1 MKAYLTILVVAFTA
15 ACSNTRTEEL
25 RPAEPARALGIE
37 TLNVTETPT
46 TLTVTGLGIQGEVM
60 AKVELKVGRFTFES
74 EDRGEVYGR
83 QIVVQSLGKEV
94 SHESEGLD
102 ALTLPAHHLSPSIAA
117 FVLDPQVTSALGLWG
132 VKFDSTWSD
141 LGVEATAP
149 VAGDLPDD
157 EQPYC
162 IFTLTSPGALGA
174 CTHVGC
180 SGTCVSFERGAPG
193 GETGEY
199 RCCDI
204 SPVAERLCLPMPGGD
219 HQSTAC
225 GMTGPNGCA
234 VCLLTFANQCWTSS
248 GAGVAQM
255 SYDTCG

>member
-15 ACSNTRTEEL
+15 ACSTRTEDM

-37 TLNVTETPT
+37 RLNVTETPT
-46 TLTVTGLGIQGEVM
+46 TLTVTGLGIKGEIM

-83 QIVVQSLGKEV
+83 QLVVQSLGKEV
-94 SHESEGLD
+94 SHESEGLN
-102 ALTLPAHHLSPSIAA
+102 ALTLPAHNLGASIAA
-117 FVLDPQVTSALGLWG
+117 FVLDPQVTSALGVWG
-132 VKFDSTWSD
+132 VRFDSTWSD
-141 LGVEATAP
+141 LGLEATAP

-162 IFTLTSPGALGA
+162 TFTLTSPGALGA

-193 GETGEY
+193 GDSGEY
-199 RCCDI
+199 RCCDG
-204 SPVAERLCLPMPGGD
+204 SPVAERLCLPMPGGNG
-219 HQSTAC
+219 QSTAC

-234 VCLLTFANQCWTSS
+234 VCLLTWANQCQTWT
-248 GAGVAQM
+248 GGGQAM
-255 SYDTCG
+255 MWYDTCG